1 MSPPNAALAEALA
14 AGPGWAVVP
23 GFLAD
28 AHWRALAAH
37 ARERDAAGEFRPAAV
52 GAGAAR
58 AVRADVRG
66 DRILWVYA
74 PAPGAEQALFAQL
87 EELRLGLNA
96 ALMLGLLDV
105 ECHYAIY
112 AAGARYVRHLD
123 RSPAGAERVV
133 SLVLYLNEDWGA
145 RDGGALRLYTGDGAH
160 EIAPAGGTLVLFLS
174 ERFEHEVLPARRV
187 RLSLTGWFRRRARL

>member
-1 MSPPNAALAEALA
+1 VA
-14 AGPGWAVVP
+14 P
-23 GFLAD
+23 GFLD
-28 AHWRALAAH
+28 GAHWRALAALVR
-37 ARERDAAGEFRPAAV
+37 ARDAAGEFRPAAV

-66 DRILWVYA
+66 DRIQWVYA
-74 PAPGAEQALFAQL
+74 PAPGVEQSLFMQL

-112 AAGARYVRHLD
+112 GAGARYVRHLD
-123 RSPAGAERVV
+123 RSPAGAERAV
-133 SLVLYLNEDWGA
+133 SLVVYLNEDWGA
-145 RDGGALRLYTGDGAH
+145 DDGGALRLYADDGAH
-160 EIAPAGGTLVLFLS
+160 EITPAGGTLVLFLS
-174 ERFEHEVLPARRV
+174 ERFEHEVLPAQRA

>member
-1 MSPPNAALAEALA
+1 VPLPTAAVAEAL
-14 AGPGWAVVP
+14 AGPGWAAVP
-23 GFLAD
+23 GFLDD
-28 AHWRALAAH
+28 AHWRALAAL

-58 AVRADVRG
+58 AVRADLRG
-66 DRILWVYA
+66 DCILWVYA
-74 PAPGAEQALFAQL
+74 PAPGVEQALFVQL

-96 ALMLGLLDV
+96 ALQLGALDV

-112 AAGARYVRHLD
+112 APGTRYVRHLD

-133 SLVLYLNEDWGA
+133 SLVLYLNEDWGTG
-145 RDGGALRLYTGDGAH
+145 DGGALRLYADDGAH
-160 EIAPAGGTLVLFLS
+160 EIAPAGGTLALFLS
-174 ERFEHEVLPARRV
+174 ERFEHEVLPARRA